1 MFNERK
7 SVRYPAHARAR
18 IPTAFTGEAFLR
30 DISITGCCIECTINI
45 DIKANASYKIEIF
58 PEASSEIGRF
68 EVTAESRWVRT
79 GGYSCEVG
87 FRILA
92 SPKGRLF
99 QRYVDYL
106 CWRGDASSVSD
117 GAASSP

>member
-7 SVRYPAHARAR
+7 SVRYEAHARAR
-18 IPTAFTGEAFLR
+18 IPAVFTGEVFLK
-30 DISITGCCIECTINI
+30 DISITGCCIECTIDV
-45 DIKANASYKIEIF
+45 DIKANAVYKIEIF
-58 PEASSEIGRF
+58 PEASAEIGQF

-79 GGYSCEVG
+79 GGYSCEAG
-87 FRILA
+87 FRIIA

-106 CWRGDASSVSD
+106 SWRGGVPS
-117 GAASSP
+117 G